1 MSDFSSDNAMPGFP
15 SATDGAVPP
24 DAAARKPVLRIRPA
38 SSAGLRAG
46 PAAAAQPLPSADAA
60 SVVARAKRG
69 RGCDDAAHLRCE
81 VSCDSSFGLT
91 PEGSNMSMEDAASPA
106 AATTA
111 AYDGDRVQNKRSK
124 VQEDLITGVKIL
136 DDGSFEAITPFKSGV
151 RPTVNKMAVV
161 KKKVKP
167 AVLPVADSGK
177 QVAAA
182 APANRY
188 VLSNPHTHTH
198 AHTPAAAAPAPAPAP
213 ASVVRALSQCP
224 KDSSSLMS

>member
-1 MSDFSSDNAMPGFP
+1 MSDFNSDNAMPGFP
-15 SATDGAVPP
+15 SATDGAVSPST
-24 DAAARKPVLRIRPA
+24 AARKPVLRIRPA

-46 PAAAAQPLPSADAA
+46 PAAAAQPSADAA
-60 SVVARAKRG
+60 SVSARAKRG

-136 DDGSFEAITPFKSGV
+136 DDGSFEALTPFKSGV

-167 AVLPVADSGK
+167 AVVPVVDSGK
-177 QVAAA
+177 QAAAA
-182 APANRY
+182 APVSSTTTSTSLGGANSISMSKG
-188 VLSNPHTHTH
+188 LEFTDELI
-198 AHTPAAAAPAPAPAP
+198 
-213 ASVVRALSQCP
+213 ASLGAM
-224 KDSSSLMS
+224 KI